1 VDLFVLTASTVDGV
15 GVARGGALVDNG
27 IQTSERSARVAG
39 HAPES
44 VGGARQQ
51 GCGGNG
57 SGGPHD
63 CGVVVIVLVGLFL
76 YVGIAVQGPRV
87 KASRRRI

>member
-15 GVARGGALVDNG
+15 GVAGGGALVDNG

-39 HAPES
+39 HAPEG

-51 GCGGNG
+51 SCGGNG
-57 SGGPHD
+57 SGGPHN
-63 CGVVVIVLVGLFL
+63 CGSCYRFRAIIVSTWVLRFR
-76 YVGIAVQGPRV
+76 VQE
-87 KASRRRI
+87 